1 MIQNLNKQ
9 VFGKPSK
16 HATLLIAHGLFGSG
30 RNWRAIANR
39 LSRDRQV
46 ITVDMRNH
54 GDSFWSNSHSYADM
68 ASDLASMVGQ
78 IGGPVDVLG
87 HSMGGKAAMFLAL
100 QNPTNMNRLI
110 VADIAPVTYTH
121 SQMPNIKIMQNLEI
135 SQFTRRSEIENAIN
149 EHLNDAATSAFLA
162 QNFIISEQGNS
173 WKINLK
179 ALAYNMDK
187 IMGFP
192 NVSTTFHNDTIFII
206 GNNSDY
212 VQAKHYNEID
222 RLFPNH
228 KIHSIKG
235 AGHWVHAE
243 APREFIQTVIDF
255 LNHPIANLT

>member
-1 MIQNLNKQ
+1 MTQLLNKQ
-9 VFGKPSK
+9 IFGEPSK

-30 RNWRAIANR
+30 RNWRAIANQ

-54 GDSFWSNSHSYADM
+54 GDSFWSDSHSYADM
-68 ASDLASMVGQ
+68 ANDLANIINQ
-78 IGGPVDVLG
+78 IDGPVDVLG
-87 HSMGGKAAMFLAL
+87 HSMGGKAVMVLAL
-100 QNPTNMNRLI
+100 QNLTKMNRLI

-135 SQFTRRSEIENAIN
+135 AHFTRRTEIESAIN

-173 WKINLK
+173 WKINLN
-179 ALAYNMDK
+179 ALAIDMDK

-192 NVSTTFHNDTIFII
+192 KASATFNNNTVFII
-206 GNNSDY
+206 AGKSDY
-212 VQAKHYNEID
+212 VQAKHYDGIN

-228 KIHSIKG
+228 KIHPIKG

-255 LNHPIANLT
+255 LN